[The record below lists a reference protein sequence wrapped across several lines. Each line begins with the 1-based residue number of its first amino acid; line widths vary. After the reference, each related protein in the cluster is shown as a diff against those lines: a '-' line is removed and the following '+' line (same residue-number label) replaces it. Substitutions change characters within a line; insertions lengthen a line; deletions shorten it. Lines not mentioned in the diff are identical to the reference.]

1 MASGVRPSFSS
12 ASPKLKVEMR
22 FDEVGLDPQGLLAVG
37 DGFVNLARLR
47 QGDPQIAVRL
57 GVIGIDS
64 QGVLVQLH
72 GLGHL
77 AQFVHGSSSVIVHV
91 GATLDA
97 RQQVKRHREGQQQA
111 PSPTRHTSAEG

>member
-1 MASGVRPSFSS
+1 
-12 ASPKLKVEMR
+12 MR

>member
-37 DGFVNLARLR
+37 DGFVN
-47 QGDPQIAVRL
+47 
-57 GVIGIDS
+57 
-64 QGVLVQLH
+64 
-72 GLGHL
+72 L